1 MSGLPRNAVRNPM
14 NIVQFE
20 NLSLTVGIGT
30 LSAFMLFIIY
40 DLAKQSK
47 AGKLGT
53 FVLFLALGLGIFGFA
68 AKSVIQV
75 LVHV

>member
-1 MSGLPRNAVRNPM
+1 M

>member
-1 MSGLPRNAVRNPM
+1 M

-30 LSAFMLFIIY
+30 LCAFMLFIIY
-40 DLAKQSK
+40 DLAKKSK

-53 FVLFLALGLGIFGFA
+53 FVLFLALGLGIFSFA
-68 AKSVIQV
+68 AKSVIQA
-75 LVHV
+75 LAHV